1 MDGRRSQGDR
11 ACCGRRT
18 DVTCARHTVQR
29 LSEQRVHEL
38 AEEIW
43 TTSTGTAAPAGLN
56 LDPRTSQ
63 PGASAQ
69 AAYRRRRQQEHTA
82 WRPGW
87 WRRVG
92 LMAAATTIGAG
103 LLTGLVAG
111 VQLGWR
117 MAVLGALRAGWR
129 LRFRPS
135 ACAQTWR
142 GQAAVQRRTAG
153 VLGPLE
159 QEGYLVLH
167 DITLPGWPVN
177 MDHLVVGPTGV
188 WVIESWQR
196 GWLRLPCRGTSPWRA
211 DSATTGLARRLRWQA
226 AALASALAGDASIPV
241 RPLLC
246 VYPGRWSQ
254 SRRPIEGIPAATPRQ
269 LGRIL
274 RHESPQPSND
284 VQRATDRL
292 LEMLRPAA

>member
-1 MDGRRSQGDR
+1 MAGRRSQGDR

-18 DVTCARHTVQR
+18 DVACARHTVQR
-29 LSEQRVHEL
+29 LSEERVHEL

-43 TTSTGTAAPAGLN
+43 TASTGTTAPAGPN
-56 LDPRTSQ
+56 PDPRSSQ

-69 AAYRRRRQQEHTA
+69 AAYRRRRQEEHTA

-87 WRRVG
+87 WRRAG
-92 LMAAATTIGAG
+92 KMAAATIGAG
-103 LLTGLVAG
+103 LLTGVVAG
-111 VQLGWR
+111 AQLGWR
-117 MAVLGALRAGWR
+117 MAVLVALSAGWW
-129 LRFRPS
+129 LHFRPS
-135 ACAQTWR
+135 ACARTWR

-177 MDHLVVGPTGV
+177 IDHLVVGSTGV

-196 GWLRLPCRGTSPWRA
+196 GRLGLPHRSAPPWRA
-211 DSATTGLARRLRWQA
+211 FSTTTGFAHLLRWQA
-226 AALASALAGDASIPV
+226 AALASALAGDPSIPV

-246 VYPGRWSQ
+246 VYPGRWPR
-254 SRRPIEGIPAATPRQ
+254 SRRSVEGIPAATTRK

-274 RHESPQPSND
+274 RHASPQPFND
-284 VQRATDRL
+284 VQQATDRL